1 MGEKRYTPEQVIG
14 KLREAEAALA
24 RGISTSGGPHA
35 AEGVKQAVA
44 GATRRIAPAQE
55 WLT

>member
-14 KLREAEAALA
+14 KLREVEAALA
-24 RGISTSGGPHA
+24 RGISTSGGLHA

-44 GATRRIAPAQE
+44 GATRRIAPAYG